1 MATPTTYI
9 KLDRNIQ
16 RWRWYTNANT
26 MRVFLHLLLNANI
39 EDHDF
44 EKITVHRG
52 QLVSSIGKIAEALEL
67 SPRNVRTAIEHLKS
81 TNEMTHTAYP
91 KYSLF
96 TILNYDLYQSV
107 STSKSTDNRQ
117 ASDKQ
122 STSNRQQLKNIR
134 TYKEYKNEKNN
145 IGSALPSGN
154 DETSAPKVERDW
166 EW

>member
-67 SPRNVRTAIEHLKS
+67 SPQNVRTAVDHLKTTS
-81 TNEMTHTAYP
+81 EITSKGYS

-96 TILNYDLYQSV
+96 TILNYELYQAV
-107 STSKSTDNRQ
+107 PTSRPTFNQ
-117 ASDKQ
+117 QTANKQ
-122 STSNRQQLKNIR
+122 STNNQQQSKNIR

-154 DETSAPKVERDW
+154 DDTSAPKVERDW

>member
-67 SPRNVRTAIEHLKS
+67 SPQNVRTAVDHLKATGEITS
-81 TNEMTHTAYP
+81 KGYS
-91 KYSLF
+91 KFSLF
-96 TILNYDLYQSV
+96 TVLNYELYQAV
-107 STSKSTDNRQ
+107 PTNRPTFNQ
-117 ASDKQ
+117 QTANKQ
-122 STSNRQQLKNIR
+122 STNNQQQSKNIR
-134 TYKEYKNEKNN
+134 TYKEYKNGKNN

-154 DETSAPKVERDW
+154 DDTSAPKVERDW

>member
-52 QLVSSIGKIAEALEL
+52 QLVSSYPKIASALKL
-67 SPRNVRTAIEHLKS
+67 TPMAVRVAVEHLKL
-81 TNEMTHTAYP
+81 TGEITHTAYP

-96 TILNYDLYQSV
+96 TILNYSMYQDV
-107 STSKSTDNRQ
+107 PTDKTTV
-117 ASDKQ
+117 KQ
-122 STSNRQQLKNIR
+122 QSSNSQVTVKQHQSKNIR
-134 TYKEYKNEKNN
+134 THKEYKNEKNN

-154 DETSAPKVERDW
+154 DDTSAPKVERDW

>member
-67 SPRNVRTAIEHLKS
+67 SPQNVRTAVDHLKTTGEITS
-81 TNEMTHTAYP
+81 KGYS

-96 TILNYDLYQSV
+96 TILNYELYQAV
-107 STSKSTDNRQ
+107 PTNRPTFNQ
-117 ASDKQ
+117 QTANKQ
-122 STSNRQQLKNIR
+122 STNNQQQSKNIR